1 MLQNIKDESMQKGA
15 IKLYLLAFFIG
26 KWVGFLCKMAIVTLS
41 KLLYNEK
48 NNVYSILRGYILRE
62 LRLKARAKINLTLDV
77 TGKREDGYHLI
88 RSIMQTV
95 SLYDGIYMKRIR
107 TNNII
112 IKTNLPWLPTDNRN
126 LAYRAAELMKTKF
139 DIKDGVYIE
148 IDKRIPVAAGLAGGS
163 ADCAAVIVGMN
174 RLFGLGLSLSE
185 LESIAFLLGSD
196 IPYCVQRGTM
206 LAEGVG
212 EILTPV
218 KYPCPLCYVVL
229 AKLPVSVSTAM
240 VYRALDWQGLKNHPD
255 TEGMIQA
262 MAEEDIGKMGGLLG
276 NVLETVTIPMYPKIA
291 QLKEEMIHLGG
302 EGALMSGSGPT
313 VFGLFREEE
322 CAKDAAAAIR
332 KKFGLKE
339 VAATKIYHENSG
351 KGGENRN
358 GRNKIYH

>member
-1 MLQNIKDESMQKGA
+1 M
-15 IKLYLLAFFIG
+15 
-26 KWVGFLCKMAIVTLS
+26 
-41 KLLYNEK
+41 
-48 NNVYSILRGYILRE
+48 RE

-88 RSIMQTV
+88 KSIMQTV

-107 TNNII
+107 KNEII
-112 IKTNLPWLPTDNRN
+112 IKNSLPWLPTDNRN
-126 LAYRAAELMKTKF
+126 LAYKAAELMKERF
-139 DIKDGVYIE
+139 DITEGVYIE

-163 ADCAAVIVGMN
+163 ADCAAVLVGMN
-174 RLFGLGLSLSE
+174 RLFGLGLSMKE
-185 LESIAFLLGSD
+185 LEHLAFLLGSD

-206 LAEGVG
+206 LSEGVG

-218 KYPCPLCYVVL
+218 KCACPMCYVVL

-240 VYRALDWQGLKNHPD
+240 VYSGLDWKGLKNHPD

-262 MAEEDIGKMGGLLG
+262 MAEKDITKMGGLLA

-291 QLKEEMIHLGG
+291 QIKEEMARLGA

-313 VFGLFREEE
+313 VFGLFKEEE
-322 CAKDAAAAIR
+322 DAKQAATSIR

-339 VAATKIYHENSG
+339 VVATRIYHVNEG
-351 KGGENRN
+351 KRGEDGN
-358 GRNKIYH
+358 GRNEIRH